1 MADEGDTGKLVIVA
15 LLLWLL
21 WQRKT
26 STSVSIPGANQ
37 ICVFPDGT
45 QVEVPFNSSCPFDF
59 SHGGQSAVLNS

>member
-1 MADEGDTGKLVIVA
+1 MTDEGDTGKLVIVA

-37 ICVFPDGT
+37 VCVFPDGF
-45 QVEVPFNSSCPFDF
+45 QVELPFNIPCPY
-59 SHGGQSAVLNS
+59 SPEHGGQSVILNS